1 MGEVYLVRDEEKG
14 HPVALKILHR
24 HLAEN
29 PTVVKRFRREARIM
43 GELKSRHAVTMYD
56 FGKARDGSLYLAME
70 YLVGETLACHLE
82 QRGRLEARRVAAIA
96 MDLLDVLSDAHR
108 HAIIHRDIK
117 PANVFLATGPEGGET
132 VVKLLD
138 FGVAKFRSLTT
149 PDYTGGGALLG
160 TPKYM
165 SPEQVTADVI
175 DARSDLY
182 SLGMVMYKMM
192 TGVHPFEG
200 KNFLDL
206 LLGRFE
212 FVPEPPTRRRPDL
225 DIPPELNRIVMR
237 ALENDP
243 EARYDTAADMAA
255 ELSSFVGE
263 RAGGAGGA

>member
-1 MGEVYLVRDEEKG
+1 MGEVYLARDEDKG

-29 PTVVKRFRREARIM
+29 PTAVKRFRREARIM

-56 FGKARDGSLYLAME
+56 FGKASDGSLYLAME
-70 YLVGETLACHLE
+70 YLVGETLSCHLE
-82 QRGRLEARRVAAIA
+82 RRGRLEARRVAAIA
-96 MDLLDVLSDAHR
+96 MDVLDVLSDAHR
-108 HAIIHRDIK
+108 LSIIHRDIK
-117 PANVFLATGPEGGET
+117 PANVFLSTASEGGET

-182 SLGMVMYKMM
+182 SLAMVMYKMV

-200 KNFLDL
+200 KNFLEL

-212 FVPEPPTRRRPDL
+212 FIPVPPTRRRPDL
-225 DIPPELNRIVMR
+225 DIPPDLSRIVMR

-243 EARYDTAADMAA
+243 DARYATAAEMAA
-255 ELSSFVGE
+255 DLAAFVG
-263 RAGGAGGA
+263 AAQSGA